1 MPLAGLVMLGLYWSA
16 AAPVQDSRELM
27 DAPTAG
33 PWLVQSTFIASSL
46 EDGSIGYVD
55 VSDGNELSSRYTYAL
70 IGQPRGMSIDS
81 ESGALQLE
89 SPLAPGLRELDLVAT
104 ERSAPNKAWRFP
116 LRLDVREAVTVGRIG
131 DQILHK
137 VYHVDSGQYGHP
149 EAGDYTNVLF
159 NIRKAVLEDQ
169 QAAGDGN
176 FNATI
181 YFRRGRTYDYTAN
194 NWLAGLQH
202 VSVLADPEDNPAAPR
217 PQLRNVRQA
226 FVFDSEIAILGTGGS
241 NAFDLVPDKLK
252 IYSPAIHSAEPGQ
265 SRVRLKDAADAA
277 LIKAGRWYLIGS
289 YDQQLAGHPPNMRYF
304 DYVRVAAV
312 LGDEVVLDRRLKH
325 RHRDDYFEE
334 EANPASLGVAR
345 IIPLDLGGKNGLLP
359 TSDARLTVRLRVKDI
374 EFVSN
379 PSTDDPSRSVL
390 YIAGAL
396 DATFENCIMPRPVPS
411 IVRNM
416 HFIGGSIGS
425 SEPDK
430 LVGTL
435 IFDKVIS
442 GEIGGATGVDFML
455 IRNST
460 IAPLQVSPRHLHLKQ
475 TVIDGTTNTH
485 LWYPVTF
492 AYNGPVLSAE
502 FDSVIFKINPDHGDT
517 RMMPAI
523 QRPSLM
529 IGSEADW
536 DGDVLVIPRSVPSF
550 QDWQSWLFKGM
561 IVYSEQRPSNWGV
574 VSDLNSPMNGR
585 AIWVKIDW
593 KQGQRPLAGKL
604 AAGRGYKLRIDD
616 TSELT
621 GKASWDRLSGGFM
634 WERIPASFGAVRP
647 AFPTN
652 IWNKATVE

>member
-1 MPLAGLVMLGLYWSA
+1 MFGLYWSA
-16 AAPVQDSRELM
+16 TAPVQDSRAPV
-27 DAPTAG
+27 DGPTAA
-33 PWLVQSTFIASSL
+33 PWLVQSTYVASSL
-46 EDGSIGYVD
+46 ESGIIGYVD
-55 VSDGNELSSRYTYAL
+55 VSDGSELSSGYSYAL
-70 IGQPRGMSIDS
+70 IGQPRGMSVDS
-81 ESGALQLE
+81 ENGALSLE
-89 SPLAPGLRELDLVAT
+89 SPLPPGLREFDLVAT
-104 ERSAPNKAWRFP
+104 GRSAPYKEWRFP
-116 LRLDVREAVTVGRIG
+116 LTLDVREAVTAGRIG
-131 DQILHK
+131 NQILHK
-137 VYHVDSGQYGHP
+137 VYDVDSGEYGRP
-149 EAGDYTNVLF
+149 EVGDYTNVLF
-159 NIRKAVLEDQ
+159 SIRKAVLEDQ

-176 FNATI
+176 LHATI
-181 YFRRGRTYDYTAN
+181 YFRRGRNYDYTAN
-194 NWLAGLQH
+194 NWLAGLQY
-202 VSVLADPEDNPAAPR
+202 VSVLADPKDNPTGPR
-217 PQLRNVRQA
+217 PRLRNVRQA

-252 IYSPAIHSAEPGQ
+252 IYSPAIHTAEPGQ

-289 YDQQLAGHPPNMRYF
+289 YDQQLGGHPPNMRYF
-304 DYVRVAAV
+304 DYVRVSAV

-334 EANPASLGVAR
+334 QANPTSLGVAR
-345 IIPLDLGGKNGLLP
+345 IIPLDLGGKSGLLP

-379 PSTDDPSRSVL
+379 PSTADPSRSVL

-416 HFIGGSIGS
+416 HFIGGSIDS

-435 IFDKVIS
+435 IFDQVIS
-442 GEIGGATGVDFML
+442 GEIGGATGVDL
-455 IRNST
+455 LVIRNST
-460 IAPLQVSPRHLHLKQ
+460 IAPLQVSPRRLHLKQ

-502 FDSVIFKINPDHGDT
+502 FDSVRFKINPGHGDT
-517 RMMPAI
+517 RIMPAI

-536 DGDVLVIPRSVPSF
+536 DGDVLVIPRSAPSF
-550 QDWQSWLFKGM
+550 QDWQSWLFEGM
-561 IVYSEQRPSNWGV
+561 IVYSEQHPNNWGV
-574 VSDLNSPMNGR
+574 LSHLNSPMNGR

-593 KQGQRPLAGKL
+593 KQGQRPLAGKI

-616 TSELT
+616 RSELA
-621 GKASWDRLSGGFM
+621 GKASWDRLSGGFT
-634 WERIPASFGAVRP
+634 WERVPRSFGAAQP

-652 IWNKATVE
+652 IWNKAALD